1 VNESTTH
8 RPVAP
13 TPAHALVRIAHRGG
27 GALATENCV
36 RGIELALGHGVEM
49 IEVDVRRSR
58 DGVLVL
64 SHDDVPHGARISIA
78 GATLAELRAAA
89 PEIATLDEALD
100 AVGGRARLNLD
111 IKDGA
116 VIEQMVDALRAHD
129 MLDASIASCLDIGCL
144 ARLTT
149 VEPGLPRFFS
159 YPPDYG
165 GASRKAWMKPVV
177 DAVVAGMRLTLPM
190 RLERMLRAAP
200 GTNAT
205 IYAPLVTRR
214 LVAAARRLGITLFT
228 WTVDDPV
235 EMRRLAALG
244 IDGITS
250 NRPDLLAELA
260 ARPVD
265 GLARSE

>member
-1 VNESTTH
+1 M
-8 RPVAP
+8 
-13 TPAHALVRIAHRGG
+13 RISHRGG
-27 GALATENCV
+27 GVLATENCV

-64 SHDDVPHGARISIA
+64 SHDDIPHGAHASIA
-78 GATLAELRAAA
+78 GSTLAELRAAA
-89 PEIATLDEALD
+89 PDIATLDEALE
-100 AVGGRARLNLD
+100 AVRGHARLNLD

-116 VIEQMVDALRAHD
+116 VIEQMVEAVRAHD
-129 MLDASIASCLDIGCL
+129 MLADCIASCLDIGCL
-144 ARLTT
+144 ARLSAI
-149 VEPGLPRFFS
+149 EPGLSRFFS

-177 DAVVAGMRLTLPM
+177 NSVVAGMRLTMPL

-205 IYAPLVTRR
+205 IYAPLITRR
-214 LVAAARRLGITLFT
+214 LVAKARRLDITLFT
-228 WTVDDPV
+228 WTVDDLA
-235 EMRRLAALG
+235 EMRRLSALG

-250 NRPDLLAELA
+250 NRPDLLAAL
-260 ARPVD
+260 RPPN
-265 GLARSE
+265 